1 MKTSHTHSA
10 RTSLSGLIAFAANGK
25 IAKDITH
32 AQRNFILKTLIHK
45 TPVFAIALLI
55 VNLFF
60 ALQSF
65 GQTVLVNP
73 TSPWTVPA
81 EVTSAKVEVW
91 GSGGGGGSANSNSGT
106 TYGGGGGGGGAYQVG
121 NLTVSGGQTYTIS
134 VGTAGTAGSSSNGGN
149 GNPSSVS
156 GAGGAVTANGG
167 SGGGRGNGA
176 YGTGGSAGTG
186 GFNNGGV
193 GGTSTGNGAGGGGGA
208 GNATPTTTGAGGA
221 GGNATTGTAGTGNPN
236 FSPYQGGA
244 GGAFITSTGTGNA
257 ASNTAPGGGG
267 GGGRA
272 SRNQNNGGGA
282 GGAGQVVI
290 TFTCPTYTISSSTT
304 ASWCSGVSNF
314 YTATSATAGLT
325 YSWSRAAVTGITPST
340 GSGSSATA
348 TETLIN
354 STSNPI
360 NVVYVYTLTSGSCSN
375 TQSVTVTVNPKITVS
390 ASPQSVCSGGSTTA
404 VTLVSTPVGATFNW
418 SSSAT
423 AGISGNT
430 ASGTGDIP
438 VQTLTTTASI
448 AGTVTYTIIPTLN
461 SCQGTSGTFV
471 VTVNPLP
478 LAGTATATAS
488 TVCSGSSTTIT
499 LASSIGTI
507 QWQQSTDGISG
518 WTDVT
523 TGTGGNTATYTTLG
537 LTTKTY
543 YQAKVNGA
551 CPAVYSNVVSVTVNL
566 AATVNAGVD
575 QTVCSASPTVILA
588 GVIGGSATGATWS
601 GGTGTFSPDNTTLSA
616 TYNPSAA
623 EILAGGNI
631 TLTLTTDDPAGIC
644 PAVSD
649 QMIISINLV
658 ATANAGIDQTICSSS
673 TPVSIAGT
681 RGGTGVTSS
690 TWITSGTGTFA
701 QANNLSTTYTP
712 SAGDK
717 TAGTVTLTLT
727 TNDPTG
733 PCGAA
738 TDQMVITIDQAATV
752 NAGVD
757 QTVCSASPAV
767 ILAGVTG
774 GSATG
779 ATWSGGAGTF
789 SPDNTTLNA
798 TYNPSAAEILAGG
811 NITLTLTTDDPAGI
825 CPAVSDQMIIS
836 INLVAT
842 ANAGIDQT
850 ICSSS
855 TIVSITGTRGG
866 TGVTS
871 STWTTSGTGTFA
883 LATNLNTTYTPSA
896 GDKAAGAVTL
906 TLTTND
912 PTGPCG
918 AATDQMVITINP
930 AASVN
935 AGVDQTVCSASPTVV
950 LAGVIGGGATGATW
964 SGGGGTFSPNNTAL
978 NASYTP
984 TAGEISTGTVT
995 LTLTTDDPA
1004 GICGAVSDATV
1015 ITIKASPTI
1024 TSAIASPTS
1033 LCLGGSSNLVVTAPA
1048 SGATTIV
1055 NYDFNGGT
1063 SFATLSPALASG
1075 ITCSA
1080 TGTAAFVTAT
1090 GNVTT
1095 ATTPAA
1101 FTTNSTAGS
1110 ALSSALSNSWTF
1122 TLGGTSL
1129 PLCNTFKVY
1138 AQTVRTS
1145 TGGTTTITLSYAL
1158 NGSTTFVTTG
1168 ITSGTW
1174 SCTSNGTW
1182 VSNIATLPVAVDNPT
1197 TSIAFRL
1204 TIGTTGGT
1212 PVLLDNFQVQAVMA
1226 NSYSWTATPSGASAG
1241 LTGTAGSALTTNN
1254 NITVSPTVTTNYVVS
1269 MTGSNGCPNTS
1280 NVTVTVNTPPTV
1292 TSTIKKSYKGSDL
1305 SCATSADGEITVA
1318 ASGTGTL
1325 QYSKDNGNSY
1335 QSGNVFSNLAAG
1347 SYPIVVKDGSLC
1359 PSSASPVVITAP
1371 AALTVVSKNV
1381 SSPITCYGGTA
1392 TVTLTAGGGTTP
1404 YSYTF
1409 NGETNETGTFSG
1421 VLAGT
1426 GKGFSI
1432 TDANNCTA
1440 NGTIDVSQ
1448 PNAIVTTL
1456 TGNQSICN
1464 GETTNI
1470 TLNSTTAT
1478 SFVWTAI
1485 LHSGAATGFSD
1496 GSGSNIIQS
1505 LTNSGSV
1512 DAVIRYTVTGSTNI
1526 CTGETLIIDVTVKPT
1541 PVLTVNNSISGCAE
1555 VNLLTAVT
1563 NTNGTLSYYG
1573 LSNELLSNQTVNSPG
1588 LYHIRATLGTCF
1600 TEQPVQV
1607 TVNTLPTI
1615 DLVSANATIC
1625 QGIISAELP
1634 FTSTTGDKYSIVFDS
1649 EAHAAGFIDFVAYS
1663 DIPVFPD
1670 PLSLTLP
1677 TPFDASA
1684 KTYNGTLTIINSS
1697 TGCISVAIPITITVK
1712 PAPILTNMVANAC
1725 SGVAIGKELPSVDN
1739 HSVPMTV
1746 TQYDILDFTNGG
1758 SNQTHQSTGTFT
1770 SLTVP
1775 SLVNAIKD
1783 DVLYSGLSYG
1793 DVVTYQITPY
1803 AGACAG
1809 TSIFLDVTINPVP
1822 AAPTAFNYSGTYDG
1836 TPHTASATAPSGSSL
1851 KYYTTANG
1859 NGETVAPSGTNVGT
1873 YTAWAESV
1881 ISNTGCVSAS
1891 RTEVTVTITQAD
1903 AVIHVTPYSVAYD
1916 GAPHTSDYTAV
1927 GVESPTPADLTG
1939 LMTVS
1944 GTTHT
1949 ASGTY
1954 TGDAWSFAGNTNYKA
1969 TSGTVNNAIGKINAT
1984 INVTP
1989 FSGTYDGA
1997 AHGATGTATGL
2008 GNEILAGLDL
2018 GNEFTNV
2025 PGGTA
2030 TWKFTDL
2037 TGNYNDA
2044 TGITAIIISRATAS
2058 ISITGGTFT
2067 YDASAHAAS
2076 GFAYGV
2082 GGISDVLAPVV
2093 TFSYKGVLPTVYA
2106 ATSVA
2111 PTNAGTYEVTAS
2123 FAGNGNYNPAS
2134 NTASITIN
2142 KAVQNI
2148 VWSNPSAIS
2157 FGTALGSAQLNAVVT
2172 GVTGGT
2178 ATGAETYTPG
2188 SGTILNAGLNQNL
2201 RIDVDATANYEAAT
2215 KTVQI
2220 NVDQKTLEI
2229 KAASFNKEVGS
2240 LYTFIG
2246 NEFSTNGL
2254 VNGNTVTS
2262 VIISSTGA
2270 AAIAGVGSYD
2280 ILISGAI
2287 GSGLGNYNIT
2297 YTEGVLNVQDTQAP
2311 DAQCK
2316 SAIVQLDAFGN
2327 GKIVVADINN
2337 GSTDDGG
2344 IQSMILS
2351 KYDFTCADI
2360 ATNPNPVTLT
2370 VTDNYGHV
2378 SICTTSVTVE
2388 DKVIPQI
2395 VSGCPTAI
2403 TAYTSSDCGQN
2414 VELTSIVVSDNCGP
2428 TTMSVS
2434 VGGTIIGSSLPLTH
2448 FFPVGSSTVTYT
2460 VTDSHGNSNYCI
2472 FNVTVEDITL
2482 PTITCKSDINVCTG
2496 VPVTI
2501 VPPDA
2506 TDNCGIKSNS
2516 MTGVRSDHLAL
2527 DAAYPVGSTT
2537 ITWTVSDVHNN
2548 LNTCTQTVTVKPSP
2562 TVNDPAD
2569 QVVCN
2574 NTSTTMVTFTGA
2586 LSGTMFNWVNDNT
2599 GIGLAASGT
2608 GPIPSF
2614 TSDNSTA
2621 TPQVATVTVTPVNNG
2636 CSGLPQSFTIT
2647 VNPTPVVNVISNL
2660 TYCKNGA
2667 ASAIAFSSPTTGG
2680 TVTYN
2685 WTSTIDVGFG
2695 LSGAGVIPAFT
2706 ATNNSISP
2714 VIATVSVKATISGCT
2729 GPATTFTVT
2738 VIPVPSAGIIS
2749 GPSTVCKN
2757 TTIVLNTNGNMG
2769 GVWSSGNQ
2777 SIATVD
2783 PVSGVVTGVSAGSP
2797 TIFYTVTS
2805 ICGSSTASF
2814 TITVN
2819 PGANPGTITN
2829 LYTGSS
2835 GPSSVCV
2842 NSLILLRSSG
2852 DTGGTWFS
2860 FNPAVATVNSA
2871 NGLVT
2876 GVSTG
2881 TAQIVYMIT
2890 GTCGTDAAFHTVNV
2904 NAAQNAG
2911 VISGP
2916 NTVCAGST
2924 ILLSSSVGNTAGI
2937 WNSNTPAAAT
2947 VDQSGVVT
2955 GVSAGNSTIT
2965 FTATNGCGIATTT
2978 FNVTVNPAPNAGTLG
2993 GSTPLCIGLTD
3004 IYSSNGTSGGSWLS
3018 TNTSVATVNSSTGV
3032 VTTVGAGTTNI
3043 TYTVNSGCGSPVSSI
3058 KTLTV
3063 SPNVTAGT
3071 ISGTSPLCIT
3081 ITASYTSNGTSG
3093 GSWSSSNTGVATI
3106 DPSTGLV
3113 TAVGAGTTDIKY
3125 EVVSGCGAPVSTI
3138 KPLTV
3143 SPNVT
3148 AGTVSGTSPL
3158 CISVTAS
3165 YTSDGTSGGSWSS
3178 SNTGVATVNPTTGL
3192 VTAVGAGTTD
3202 ITYKVSS
3209 GCTAPVSSTKTLTV
3223 NPNVT
3228 AGTVSGTS
3236 PLCIGTTDSYTSNGT
3251 SGGNWS
3257 SSNIGVATVNAS
3269 TGMVTA
3275 IGAGTT
3281 DIKYEV
3287 GSGCG
3292 SPVSSIKTLTVSPNV
3307 TAGTVSGTSPLC
3319 ISTTAS
3325 YTSDGTFGGSWSSS
3339 STGVATVNPTTGLVT
3354 AVGAGT
3360 TDIKYEVG
3368 SGCGSPVSS
3377 IKTLTVS
3384 PNVTAGTVS
3393 GTSPLCISATASYTS
3408 DGTSGGSW
3416 SSSSTGVATVNPTTG
3431 LVTAVGAGT
3440 TDITYL
3446 VSSGCGSP
3454 VSSTKTLTVSPNV
3467 TAGTVNGTSPL
3478 CISATASYTSN
3489 GTSGGSWS
3497 SSNTGVATVDP
3508 STGLVTAVGAGTTDI
3523 KYEVGSGCGAP
3534 VSTIKT
3540 LTVNPNVTAGTVSG
3554 ASPLCISATAS
3565 YISDGTSGGSW
3576 SSSNTGVATV
3586 NPTTGLVTAIG
3597 AGTTDIKYEVGSG
3610 CGSPVSSIKTLTVYP
3625 RPQLQTTINA
3635 ATVTDNNDGINDL
3648 GAISVCNSSADN
3660 LSFTQIADLNSITP
3674 SNLVKVIQQFTRT
3687 NVTFGP
3693 VDAIAP
3699 IGAYTPAFS
3708 RNVSLVNA
3716 AQPGTLEMKLRTFY
3730 DANNNDLLDVDECA
3744 GDWIVYTV
3752 NVNTALP
3759 VSVVVTPSANQVC
3772 AGSSV
3777 TFTATPTNGGSVPAF
3792 QWKVNGNNA
3801 GTNSSSFSY
3810 IPLNSDVVTVILNS
3824 SLACASANP
3833 ATSIPVTMTVNQ
3845 LLPVSVSVSPSANPI
3860 CAVTPV
3866 IFTATPTN
3874 EGTTPAYQWK
3884 VNGNNAG
3891 TNSNILSYTPLNGD
3905 VVTVVLSSS
3914 LTCVS
3919 GNPATSSPVTMNV
3932 NPVLPVSVSVSPSA
3946 NSVCAGSLVTFT
3958 ATPTNGGVPVYSWF
3972 VNNLVV
3978 QGATGATYSYA
3989 PSNNDQVKV
3998 VMTSSETCK
4007 SGSPATSNIVNMTVN
4022 PSLPVSILIGATA
4035 NSVCAGTPVLFIAYA
4050 TNGGTTPSYQWKVN
4064 GTSVGS
4070 NGSTYGYTPVNG
4082 DIVTCVVTS
4091 NAPCVSGNPALSNAV
4106 TMVVNPVIVASVSNG
4121 VSQNNVCSG
4130 TLVTFTAT
4138 PTNGGSAPVYQ
4149 WYKGATPVGTNAA
4162 TYSYLPSDGDVISV
4176 VMTSNATPCLSGSPA
4191 TSNSV
4196 VMIVNPVLTAGVSIS
4211 ANANNVCAGTSVT
4224 FTATPVGGGTTPTY
4238 QWYKNSV
4245 AVATSATYNYIPING
4260 DVVYVR
4266 MTSNAP
4272 CVSGSPATSNS
4283 VTMVVNPVVAASV
4296 SIGVSQNNICAGTT
4310 ATFTATPVGGGTT
4323 PTYQWYK
4330 NSVAVSTGAT
4340 YSYTPV
4346 NGDVVYVMMTS
4357 NAPCASGNPAT
4368 SGSITMVVNPAVA
4381 ASVSIVAS
4389 QNNVCT
4395 GTSVTFTATP
4405 VGGGTTPTYQWY
4417 KNSAAVGTSSTY
4429 TYAPVNGDVV
4439 YVRMTSN
4446 ATPCLSGSPATS
4458 NSVVMIVN
4466 PLPNVS
4472 AGTYGPVCTDAA
4484 DITLVGSPA
4493 GGVWSGIG
4501 VNGNLFDPS
4510 VGTQTLSYTYTNVSG
4525 CVKIVTT
4532 TITVNQS
4539 PAAPIIT
4546 LTQPTCVLPT
4556 GTIAVS
4562 SPTGTGMTY
4571 SINGTS
4577 YTNTTGI
4584 FTQVATGSYNVT
4596 AKNAAGCISAGTNVA
4611 IDVQAGAPVAP
4622 TVVLVQPTCTVS
4634 TGTITVT
4641 APKATGMT
4649 YSINGINYSN
4659 TSGIFTLIAS
4669 GTYNVT
4675 AKSAGGCISALTNV
4689 IIITQPTAPTNM
4701 SRGAITQPTCSVPT
4715 GSMVINGLPA
4725 GTWTINPG
4733 AISGTGSSTTV
4744 TGLVPGTYNFTITNE
4759 AGCTSV
4765 PSNDVVINAVPGA
4778 PSAPVVSIV
4787 QPNCSVTTGTIT
4799 VTSPLGAGL
4808 TYSINGTTYQAGTSF
4823 SGLAPGS
4830 YTARVRNSAGCISA
4844 GTNVTINVLPPALTV
4859 SGTAGTITTFGGTTT
4874 LTANATGG
4882 TSPYSYSL
4890 NGVTFQSSNT
4900 FTISAGTFTVSV
4912 IDANGCTATSAA
4924 VVVTQPGQGTL
4935 TTTLSYTGGQTVQY
4949 GSSVSLAAGLRV
4961 GNAVVSG
4968 RTITFTIGTQSVTAT
4983 TNNNGNASATL
4994 VINQAPGTG
5003 YHVYASFAGDGTYR
5017 SSSDNT
5023 HNFTITRR
5031 SVTASLTGSVSKVYD
5046 GNALATL
5053 SPANY
5058 VLSGIVFGDAVTLNN
5073 PTTGSYNNRNVGTG
5087 KRVTVNGLALSG
5099 ARAGWYILTSNSANA
5114 NIGTITA
5121 VTAALRNSSNIKAA
5135 IIVTDT
5141 PIVPTIALKVY
5152 PNPSSGPVTFDFSVS
5167 INAKVTL
5174 DIFAMSGQRIA
5185 RIFDA
5190 DVEADVAQTVV
5201 FDKSLPSG
5209 VYVYVLKWNDQVVTG
5224 KFVKTK

>member
-1 MKTSHTHSA
+1 MITNHIQSIGDSKGVFITKLNPITISDSTSIKQQQKTKHMKTASLPSAVTGLNKVYKQLSTGAAIGGDPELETLVMCKAKRLNKPDFMKILFRLSKATAVFVIFLLSIVNIVNAQSDRTWNGGSSQNSNWNNSRNWGSNSNNLASGDGVIFDGNNRTTNNNDNNNFTHRLITFNSGASA
-10 RTSLSGLIAFAANGK
+10 FTLNGNAITLTGNVTNNSINLQTINIDIATAAVRIFNAASGNILVGGRISGTNGGVTKTGNNILTLTDATNSYTGITTINAGTLSISTLANGGSNSN
-25 IAKDITH
+25 IGASSNTATNFVLGGGTLQYTGSNITTN
-32 AQRNFILKTLIHK
+32 RNFTLTAATNSSI
-45 TPVFAIALLI
+45 
-55 VNLFF
+55 
-60 ALQSF
+60 
-65 GQTVLVNP
+65 
-73 TSPWTVPA
+73 
-81 EVTSAKVEVW
+81 EVTSGATNLTISGASANTTGALTKI
-91 GSGGGGGSANSNSGT
+91 GGGILTLSGT
-106 TYGGGGGGGGAYQVG
+106 
-121 NLTVSGGQTYTIS
+121 NLHTGLTTVSGGILDVQNSAALGAT
-134 VGTAGTAGSSSNGGN
+134 
-149 GNPSSVS
+149 S
-156 GAGGAVTANGG
+156 GATTVSSGAAVQVDGTGLTIAEPITLNNSSGISSGGAL
-167 SGGGRGNGA
+167 R
-176 YGTGGSAGTG
+176 
-186 GFNNGGV
+186 
-193 GGTSTGNGAGGGGGA
+193 
-208 GNATPTTTGAGGA
+208 
-221 GGNATTGTAGTGNPN
+221 
-236 FSPYQGGA
+236 
-244 GGAFITSTGTGNA
+244 
-257 ASNTAPGGGG
+257 
-267 GGGRA
+267 
-272 SRNQNNGGGA
+272 
-282 GGAGQVVI
+282 
-290 TFTCPTYTISSSTT
+290 
-304 ASWCSGVSNF
+304 
-314 YTATSATAGLT
+314 
-325 YSWSRAAVTGITPST
+325 
-340 GSGSSATA
+340 
-348 TETLIN
+348 
-354 STSNPI
+354 
-360 NVVYVYTLTSGSCSN
+360 
-375 TQSVTVTVNPKITVS
+375 
-390 ASPQSVCSGGSTTA
+390 
-404 VTLVSTPVGATFNW
+404 
-418 SSSAT
+418 
-423 AGISGNT
+423 
-430 ASGTGDIP
+430 
-438 VQTLTTTASI
+438 
-448 AGTVTYTIIPTLN
+448 
-461 SCQGTSGTFV
+461 
-471 VTVNPLP
+471 
-478 LAGTATATAS
+478 
-488 TVCSGSSTTIT
+488 
-499 LASSIGTI
+499 
-507 QWQQSTDGISG
+507 
-518 WTDVT
+518 
-523 TGTGGNTATYTTLG
+523 
-537 LTTKTY
+537 
-543 YQAKVNGA
+543 
-551 CPAVYSNVVSVTVNL
+551 NL
-566 AATVNAGVD
+566 ANNN
-575 QTVCSASPTVILA
+575 
-588 GVIGGSATGATWS
+588 TWS
-601 GGTGTFSPDNTTLSA
+601 GAITL
-616 TYNPSAA
+616 T
-623 EILAGGNI
+623 IAGRVNSDAG
-631 TLTLTTDDPAGIC
+631 TLTLTGGVTGAAGT
-644 PAVSD
+644 AFTVGGGGNVT
-649 QMIISINLV
+649 MNTTGINTGTSGALV
-658 ATANAGIDQTICSSS
+658 KDGNGTLLLNATCSYTGATTINAGILQLSSADR
-673 TPVSIAGT
+673 INN
-681 RGGTGVTSS
+681 SS
-690 TWITSGTGTFA
+690 A
-701 QANNLSTTYTP
+701 
-712 SAGDK
+712 
-717 TAGTVTLTLT
+717 
-727 TNDPTG
+727 
-733 PCGAA
+733 
-738 TDQMVITIDQAATV
+738 
-752 NAGVD
+752 
-757 QTVCSASPAV
+757 
-767 ILAGVTG
+767 
-774 GSATG
+774 
-779 ATWSGGAGTF
+779 
-789 SPDNTTLNA
+789 
-798 TYNPSAAEILAGG
+798 
-811 NITLTLTTDDPAGI
+811 
-825 CPAVSDQMIIS
+825 
-836 INLVAT
+836 
-842 ANAGIDQT
+842 
-850 ICSSS
+850 
-855 TIVSITGTRGG
+855 
-866 TGVTS
+866 
-871 STWTTSGTGTFA
+871 
-883 LATNLNTTYTPSA
+883 
-896 GDKAAGAVTL
+896 
-906 TLTTND
+906 
-912 PTGPCG
+912 
-918 AATDQMVITINP
+918 
-930 AASVN
+930 
-935 AGVDQTVCSASPTVV
+935 VV
-950 LAGVIGGGATGATW
+950 L
-964 SGGGGTFSPNNTAL
+964 GGGTFSTGASTGNSETVGTLNLSASTASTIALGTGSHTLTFANSSILSPWGTSATL
-978 NASYTP
+978 NITGWNG
-984 TAGEISTGTVT
+984 TAGQSNTTGGKIIVGVGGLTSNQLAKITFAGFSGTPIILPVTGELVPPLNVPVLAITGTS
-995 LTLTTDDPA
+995 TDH
-1004 GICGAVSDATV
+1004 
-1015 ITIKASPTI
+1015 
-1024 TSAIASPTS
+1024 
-1033 LCLGGSSNLVVTAPA
+1033 GSSCV
-1048 SGATTIV
+1048 
-1055 NYDFNGGT
+1055 
-1063 SFATLSPALASG
+1063 
-1075 ITCSA
+1075 
-1080 TGTAAFVTAT
+1080 GTAATSITYTITNTGIDATGVSVTSSDPQFVVTSEPTTVTGGGGTANYVVTFTPTSSGSQSATITVASTTLGTVSATSSLTGNGNALPIAGVISGGNAVCMGGSLALSPNATGGTAPLTYTWASTDGTKATVSGGVVTPQAVGSTNITYTVTDGSSTTCKATSAAHAVTVNAVTTIGVTITALPSGAVCAGETITFTATTSTGGANPTFQWKLNGNNVGIGGNAYSTTSLANGDQVSVVMTPDGTITCPSAPSIGSNTITASVKPRPTAHITSGNTSTCMPGGSANITVVVTAT
-1090 GNVTT
+1090 GGWSLNFSSGDILT
-1095 ATTPAA
+1095 
-1101 FTTNSTAGS
+1101 GS
-1110 ALSSALSNSWTF
+1110 GSGTF
-1122 TLGGTSL
+1122 TK
-1129 PLCNTFKVY
+1129 N
-1138 AQTVRTS
+1138 
-1145 TGGTTTITLSYAL
+1145 
-1158 NGSTTFVTTG
+1158 
-1168 ITSGTW
+1168 
-1174 SCTSNGTW
+1174 
-1182 VSNIATLPVAVDNPT
+1182 VAP
-1197 TSIAFRL
+1197 
-1204 TIGTTGGT
+1204 
-1212 PVLLDNFQVQAVMA
+1212 
-1226 NSYSWTATPSGASAG
+1226 NS
-1241 LTGTAGSALTTNN
+1241 LTT
-1254 NITVSPTVTTNYVVS
+1254 Y
-1269 MTGSNGCPNTS
+1269 
-1280 NVTVTVNTPPTV
+1280 TV
-1292 TSTIKKSYKGSDL
+1292 TSL
-1305 SCATSADGEITVA
+1305 S
-1318 ASGTGTL
+1318 
-1325 QYSKDNGNSY
+1325 
-1335 QSGNVFSNLAAG
+1335 
-1347 SYPIVVKDGSLC
+1347 
-1359 PSSASPVVITAP
+1359 
-1371 AALTVVSKNV
+1371 
-1381 SSPITCYGGTA
+1381 
-1392 TVTLTAGGGTTP
+1392 
-1404 YSYTF
+1404 
-1409 NGETNETGTFSG
+1409 
-1421 VLAGT
+1421 
-1426 GKGFSI
+1426 
-1432 TDANNCTA
+1432 DANNCA
-1440 NGTIDVSQ
+1440 
-1448 PNAIVTTL
+1448 
-1456 TGNQSICN
+1456 
-1464 GETTNI
+1464 
-1470 TLNSTTAT
+1470 
-1478 SFVWTAI
+1478 
-1485 LHSGAATGFSD
+1485 
-1496 GSGSNIIQS
+1496 S
-1505 LTNSGSV
+1505 L
-1512 DAVIRYTVTGSTNI
+1512 
-1526 CTGETLIIDVTVKPT
+1526 
-1541 PVLTVNNSISGCAE
+1541 
-1555 VNLLTAVT
+1555 
-1563 NTNGTLSYYG
+1563 
-1573 LSNELLSNQTVNSPG
+1573 
-1588 LYHIRATLGTCF
+1588 
-1600 TEQPVQV
+1600 
-1607 TVNTLPTI
+1607 
-1615 DLVSANATIC
+1615 
-1625 QGIISAELP
+1625 
-1634 FTSTTGDKYSIVFDS
+1634 
-1649 EAHAAGFIDFVAYS
+1649 
-1663 DIPVFPD
+1663 
-1670 PLSLTLP
+1670 
-1677 TPFDASA
+1677 
-1684 KTYNGTLTIINSS
+1684 
-1697 TGCISVAIPITITVK
+1697 
-1712 PAPILTNMVANAC
+1712 
-1725 SGVAIGKELPSVDN
+1725 
-1739 HSVPMTV
+1739 
-1746 TQYDILDFTNGG
+1746 
-1758 SNQTHQSTGTFT
+1758 
-1770 SLTVP
+1770 
-1775 SLVNAIKD
+1775 
-1783 DVLYSGLSYG
+1783 
-1793 DVVTYQITPY
+1793 
-1803 AGACAG
+1803 
-1809 TSIFLDVTINPVP
+1809 
-1822 AAPTAFNYSGTYDG
+1822 
-1836 TPHTASATAPSGSSL
+1836 
-1851 KYYTTANG
+1851 
-1859 NGETVAPSGTNVGT
+1859 
-1873 YTAWAESV
+1873 
-1881 ISNTGCVSAS
+1881 
-1891 RTEVTVTITQAD
+1891 
-1903 AVIHVTPYSVAYD
+1903 
-1916 GAPHTSDYTAV
+1916 
-1927 GVESPTPADLTG
+1927 PADLTG
-1939 LMTVS
+1939 STIVDVFNKPILKTNTPATVCAPLTVDLTLPAITAGS
-1944 GTTHT
+1944 TLLTGTELTYWTDAAAT
-1949 ASGTY
+1949 ANQLEIKDAKVVATTGTY
-1954 TGDAWSFAGNTNYKA
+1954 YIKA
-1969 TSGTVNNAIGKINAT
+1969 TSGLGCYVIKSVDVTVHPAPPSTISGPPTVQCYSEATYEAPTGPYTYFWTVTNLGEAYAEINGDADKQTVGITGWSVGEYILELEVTDANGCTSTKQMTVSIGRLYQSITFNAITPKVYGTNPFNVKT
-1984 INVTP
+1984 I
-1989 FSGTYDGA
+1989 
-1997 AHGATGTATGL
+1997 
-2008 GNEILAGLDL
+2008 
-2018 GNEFTNV
+2018 
-2025 PGGTA
+2025 
-2030 TWKFTDL
+2030 
-2037 TGNYNDA
+2037 
-2044 TGITAIIISRATAS
+2044 ATAS
-2058 ISITGGTFT
+2058 SGQPVTYVSDNDGVATIVPDLYGNPILTIVGVGDANITARQDGNANIFPATPVSQLLKVLPAELIVTADNKSKPYDGSVFTEFTSTITGFVN
-2067 YDASAHAAS
+2067 SEN
-2076 GFAYGV
+2076 
-2082 GGISDVLAPVV
+2082 ISVV
-2093 TFSYKGVLPTVYA
+2093 TGNMSYSGA
-2106 ATSVA
+2106 AILATGAGDYTITPIVSGLIA
-2111 PTNAGTYEVTAS
+2111 PNYS
-2123 FAGNGNYNPAS
+2123 FTPADGILHIDKTDQTIAWANPAD
-2134 NTASITIN
+2134 ITY
-2142 KAVQNI
+2142 
-2148 VWSNPSAIS
+2148 
-2157 FGTALGSAQLNAVVT
+2157 GTALSAAQLNALVT
-2172 GVTGGT
+2172 GTGSS
-2178 ATGAETYTPG
+2178 ATDAVTYTPDFTTVLSAG
-2188 SGTILNAGLNQNL
+2188 ANQTLTVNVAGTSDYNP
-2201 RIDVDATANYEAAT
+2201 ATA
-2215 KTVQI
+2215 TVKI

-2246 NEFSTNGL
+2246 NEFTTNGL

-2262 VIISSTGA
+2262 AIISSTGA
-2270 AAIAGVGSYD
+2270 PALAIVGSHD
-2280 ILISGAI
+2280 ILISGAN
-2287 GSGLGNYNIT
+2287 GTGLGNYNIT
-2297 YTEGVLNVQDTQAP
+2297 YTPGILNVQDTQAP
-2311 DAQCK
+2311 NALCK
-2316 SAIVQLDAFGN
+2316 AATVQLDAFGN

-2337 GSTDDGG
+2337 GSTDAGG

-2395 VSGCPTAI
+2395 ISGCPNAI
-2403 TAYTSSDCGQN
+2403 TAYTSGDCGQN

-2428 TTMSVS
+2428 TTISVS
-2434 VGGTIIGSSLPLTH
+2434 VGGSIIGSSLPLTH
-2448 FFPVGSSTVTYT
+2448 FFPVGISTVTYT

-2496 VPVTI
+2496 VLVTI
-2501 VPPDA
+2501 VSPDA

-2516 MTGVRSDHLAL
+2516 LIGVRSDRLAL

-2562 TVNDPAD
+2562 TVNDPTD

-2574 NTSTTMVTFTGA
+2574 NTLTTMVTFTGA
-2586 LSGTMFNWVNDNT
+2586 LSGTTFNWVNDNT

-2608 GPIPSF
+2608 GPVPSF
-2614 TSDNSTA
+2614 TSGNSTA

-3148 AGTVSGTSPL
+3148 EGKVSGTSPL

-3178 SNTGVATVNPTTGL
+3178 SNTGVANVNPTTGL

-3236 PLCIGTTDSYTSNGT
+3236 PLCISATASYTSNGT
-3251 SGGNWS
+3251 SGGSWS

-3275 IGAGTT
+3275 VGAGTT

-3292 SPVSSIKTLTVSPNV
+3292 NPVSSIKTLMVSPNV

-3319 ISTTAS
+3319 ITLTTS
-3325 YTSDGTFGGSWSSS
+3325 YTSNGTSGGSWSSS
-3339 STGVATVNPTTGLVT
+3339 NTGVATVNASTGLVT

-3377 IKTLTVS
+3377 IKTLTVN

-3393 GTSPLCISATASYTS
+3393 GTSPLCI
-3408 DGTSGGSW
+3408 
-3416 SSSSTGVATVNPTTG
+3416 
-3431 LVTAVGAGT
+3431 GT
-3440 TDITYL
+3440 TD
-3446 VSSGCGSP
+3446 
-3454 VSSTKTLTVSPNV
+3454 
-3467 TAGTVNGTSPL
+3467 
-3478 CISATASYTSN
+3478 SYTSN

-3497 SSNTGVATVDP
+3497 SSNTGVATIDP

-3523 KYEVGSGCGAP
+3523 KYEVVSGCGAP
-3534 VSTIKT
+3534 VSTIKP
-3540 LTVNPNVTAGTVSG
+3540 LTVSPNVTAGTVSG
-3554 ASPLCISATAS
+3554 TSPLCISATVS
-3565 YISDGTSGGSW
+3565 FITNGTSGGSW
-3576 SSSNTGVATV
+3576 SSSNTAVATV
-3586 NPTTGLVTAIG
+3586 NASTGLVTAIG

-3635 ATVTDNNDGINDL
+3635 VTVTDNNDGNSDL

-3699 IGAYTPAFS
+3699 IGAYAPAFS

-3716 AQPGTLEMKLRTFY
+3716 AQPGTLEVKLRTFY
-3730 DANNNDLLDVDECA
+3730 DGNNNNLLDVDECA

-3772 AGSSV
+3772 AGSTV

-3792 QWKVNGNNA
+3792 QWKVNGNNV
-3801 GTNSSSFSY
+3801 GTNNSIYSY
-3810 IPLNSDVVTVILNS
+3810 IPLINDVVTVVLNS

-3833 ATSIPVTMTVNQ
+3833 ATSVPVTMTVNQ
-3845 LLPVSVSVSPSANPI
+3845 LIPVSVSVSPSANPV
-3860 CAVTPV
+3860 CAGTPV
-3866 IFTATPTN
+3866 IFTATSTN
-3874 EGTTPAYQWK
+3874 EGTTPTYQWK
-3884 VNGNNAG
+3884 VNGNTAG

-3932 NPVLPVSVSVSPSA
+3932 NPMLPVSVSVSPSA

-4035 NSVCAGTPVLFIAYA
+4035 NSLCAGTPVLFIAYA

-4211 ANANNVCAGTSVT
+4211 ANANNVCPGTSVT

-4310 ATFTATPVGGGTT
+4310 ATFSAIPVGGGTT

-4330 NSVAVSTGAT
+4330 NSVAVSTGTT

-4368 SGSITMVVNPAVA
+4368 SGSITMVVNPAIA
-4381 ASVSIVAS
+4381 ASVSIGVS
-4389 QNNVCT
+4389 QNNICA

-4405 VGGGTTPTYQWY
+4405 TNGGSAPAYQWY
-4417 KNSAAVGTSSTY
+4417 KGATPVGTNTATY
-4429 TYAPVNGDVV
+4429 SYLPSAGDVISV
-4439 YVRMTSN
+4439 VMTSN

-4466 PLPNVS
+4466 PLPIVS
-4472 AGTYGPVCTDAA
+4472 AGTYGPVCIDAA

-4493 GGVWSGIG
+4493 GGVWSGTG

-4525 CVKIVTT
+4525 CVKIVTKS
-4532 TITVNQS
+4532 ITVNQS

-4577 YTNTTGI
+4577 YTNTSGI
-4584 FTQVATGSYNVT
+4584 FTQVAAGSYNVT
-4596 AKNAAGCISAGTNVA
+4596 AKNVSGCISAGTSVT
-4611 IDVQAGAPVAP
+4611 IDVLAGAPVAP

-4844 GTNVTINVLPPALTV
+4844 GTNVTINVLPSALIV

-5099 ARAGWYILTSNSANA
+5099 ARSGWYILTSNSANA